1 MFQLNW
7 ALALGEALLWSTMKT
22 VTPAA
27 IRTTPPAAHP
37 MIRAMLGPLASVRMD
52 SSISMKGDWM

>member
-1 MFQLNW
+1 LE
-7 ALALGEALLWSTMKT
+7 EALLWSTMKT